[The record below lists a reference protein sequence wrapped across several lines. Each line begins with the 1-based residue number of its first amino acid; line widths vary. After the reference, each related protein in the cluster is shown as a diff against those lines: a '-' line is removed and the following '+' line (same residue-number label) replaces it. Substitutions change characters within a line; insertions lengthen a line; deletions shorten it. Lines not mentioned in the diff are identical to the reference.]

1 MKFFKSAENNLR
13 CFIRALAVR
22 RTEANDSVLAAPFLD
37 GDIGTYGHCASVG
50 HPVFDHRDDFLV
62 VRRCRLGGGKG
73 AHAGGDPEREGHS
86 DDHEIRG
93 WLSHA
98 KFGRDALHDKQV
110 RRWLDHAVVEG

>member
-1 MKFFKSAENNLR
+1 M
-13 CFIRALAVR
+13 
-22 RTEANDSVLAAPFLD
+22 LAAPFLD
-37 GDIGTYGHCASVG
+37 GEIGTYGRCASVG